1 MRAVLAALAL
11 LASPAAS
18 AAADAGMGDAAVE
31 PVRARQG
38 DLPDAGA
45 NAEDEAVIRDLELL
59 EHLDLLKRLDAL
71 DPGEI

>member
-11 LASPAAS
+11 LASLAAS
-18 AAADAGMGDAAVE
+18 AADAGMGDAAVE

-59 EHLDLLKRLDAL
+59 EHLDVLKRLDAL